1 MGAHLV
7 KQITL
12 LVLSADFT
20 AGKAFA
26 LQAGTTNGLKH

>member
-7 KQITL
+7 KQISL
-12 LVLSADFT
+12 LVLPAGFT
-20 AGKAFA
+20 AGKPFA